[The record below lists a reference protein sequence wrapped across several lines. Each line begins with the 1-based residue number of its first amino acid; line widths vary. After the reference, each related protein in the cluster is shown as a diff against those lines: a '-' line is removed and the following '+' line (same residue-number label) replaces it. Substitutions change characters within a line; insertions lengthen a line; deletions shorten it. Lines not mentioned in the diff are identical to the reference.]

1 MTRSIRSDITAAAA
15 ESALLK
21 QVVET
26 VRWIGDGRKLTQTGA
41 LTLADARVLVP
52 LLDTGDQLDPAIG
65 DRVYKTKSS
74 TELLDL
80 SLIVGWAKVAGLVRV
95 VRGRLVPVKKAAAL
109 LDRPA
114 QLWMTLFESFPR
126 VGPVFLPSGWGQSIL
141 RAELESGTRA
151 LLGELHRHGGAV
163 AQRELCELV
172 WAVVTAPYILD
183 DASDQQLDTARK
195 MNDRDVRRIL
205 AALARLGAVTYSED
219 SAELTAL
226 GRYAIGRSQGE
237 PEPGDPVLRV
247 TITLADVEPRV
258 WRQLLIAAAM
268 PLDRLHQVIQTAMG
282 WENYHLH
289 SFTDGKRT
297 YGQPDP
303 DLDFVDERTV
313 RLGDLKVDRLYYT
326 YDFGDGWEHEI
337 LLEPAGHG
345 RSGSSLPPLHQR
357 RGSLPARGLRR
368 LRRLPAPPRGP
379 RRRRRRGARGDG
391 EVAGPGESRRVRRGS
406 LGPGTGEPPAHSG

>member
-1 MTRSIRSDITAAAA
+1 MTRPIRSDITAAAA

-80 SLIVGWAKVAGLVRV
+80 SLIVGWAKAAGLVRV

-114 QLWMTLFESFPR
+114 QLWMTLFESFPQ

-151 LLGELHRHGGAV
+151 LLGELYRHGGAV
-163 AQRELCELV
+163 AQPELCELV

-183 DASDQQLDTARK
+183 TRPIS
-195 MNDRDVRRIL
+195 
-205 AALARLGAVTYSED
+205 S
-219 SAELTAL
+219 SA
-226 GRYAIGRSQGE
+226 
-237 PEPGDPVLRV
+237 P
-247 TITLADVEPRV
+247 
-258 WRQLLIAAAM
+258 
-268 PLDRLHQVIQTAMG
+268 
-282 WENYHLH
+282 
-289 SFTDGKRT
+289 
-297 YGQPDP
+297 
-303 DLDFVDERTV
+303 
-313 RLGDLKVDRLYYT
+313 
-326 YDFGDGWEHEI
+326 
-337 LLEPAGHG
+337 
-345 RSGSSLPPLHQR
+345 
-357 RGSLPARGLRR
+357 PAR
-368 LRRLPAPPRGP
+368 
-379 RRRRRRGARGDG
+379 
-391 EVAGPGESRRVRRGS
+391 
-406 LGPGTGEPPAHSG
+406 